1 MSRRTQTEDNTSAVG
16 RSQQAVP
23 WGTILLLAVAA
34 VLYVA
39 MLGTISFSAG
49 GGDAAFGKA
58 MASLF
63 ATTGLWIALIGLL
76 IAAGIM
82 GEMPRW
88 AVFVAVFLVPFSGA
102 ATFAAID
109 MCSRRIAWAVV
120 FPVVLPLLIA
130 IYALWIRMPGLRTV
144 FSAERASTVAWA
156 LVLVLSGA
164 ALLTA
169 SII

>member
-1 MSRRTQTEDNTSAVG
+1 MSRTTQSDHNSAAAG
-16 RSQQAVP
+16 RSQQAFP
-23 WGTILLLAVAA
+23 FGTVLLLAVVA

-49 GGDAAFGKA
+49 GGDAAFGRA
-58 MASLF
+58 MASVF
-63 ATTGLWIALIGLL
+63 ATTGLWIALIFLL
-76 IAAGIM
+76 IAAGVS

-88 AVFVAVFLVPFSGA
+88 ATFVAVFLVPFSGV

-120 FPVVLPLLIA
+120 FPLVLPLVVA
-130 IYALWIRMPGLRTV
+130 IYALWIRMPRLRAV
-144 FSAERASTVAWA
+144 VSAERASALAWA
-156 LVLVLSGA
+156 LVLVLSGV

>member
-1 MSRRTQTEDNTSAVG
+1 MEASPP
-16 RSQQAVP
+16 RSFP
-23 WGTILLLAVAA
+23 FGTILLLAIAG

-58 MASLF
+58 LASLF
-63 ATTGLWIALIGLL
+63 ATVGLWIALAVLL
-76 IAAGIM
+76 IAAGVS
-82 GEMPRW
+82 GAMPRW
-88 AVFVAVFLVPFSGA
+88 VVFAAVFLVPLSGVA
-102 ATFAAID
+102 AFVAID
-109 MCSRRIAWAVV
+109 MCSRHIKWAIV

-130 IYALWIRMPGLRTV
+130 AYALWARLPGLRAKI
-144 FSAERASTVAWA
+144 SAEPMSATTWA

>member
-1 MSRRTQTEDNTSAVG
+1 MSGSTQSDHNASAAG
-16 RSQQAVP
+16 PSQQAFP
-23 WGTILLLAVAA
+23 LGTILLLAVVA

-39 MLGTISFSAG
+39 MLGTITFSAG
-49 GGDAAFGKA
+49 GGDAAFGRA
-58 MASLF
+58 MASVF
-63 ATTGLWIALIGLL
+63 ATTGLWIALVVLL
-76 IAAGIM
+76 VAAGVS

-88 AVFVAVFLVPFSGA
+88 AIFVAVFLVPFSGA

-109 MCSRRIAWAVV
+109 MCSRHIAWAVV
-120 FPVVLPLLIA
+120 FPVVLPVLIA
-130 IYALWIRMPGLRTV
+130 VYAFWIRMPRLRAV
-144 FSAERASTVAWA
+144 VSAERASTVAWA

>member
-1 MSRRTQTEDNTSAVG
+1 VSDQPPQVAF
-16 RSQQAVP
+16 P
-23 WGTILLLAVAA
+23 FGTVLLLAA
-34 VLYVA
+34 VFALYVA
-39 MLGTISFSAG
+39 MLGTTSFSTG
-49 GGDAAFGKA
+49 IGDASFGQA

-63 ATTGLWIALIGLL
+63 FTVGLWIALILL
-76 IAAGIM
+76 LVNGALM

-88 AVFVAVFLVPFSGA
+88 AVFIAVFLVPFSAA

-109 MCSRRIAWAVV
+109 MCSRHIKWAIV

-130 IYALWIRMPGLRTV
+130 LYAVWARTPKLRGKLAIELM
-144 FSAERASTVAWA
+144 SAGVWA